1 MVSMP
6 ADAAPGRLWTA
17 EAIHSRPVVMRRATV
32 LSALARR
39 LVALQP
45 RRRLQVAI
53 DGVDGA
59 GKSVL
64 ADELAT
70 RLMAAGRPAVRASVD
85 SFHRP
90 QADRYRLGRTSP
102 EGFYRDSYD
111 YQRLTEFVLVPFAPG
126 GSGRFRVAGFDHK
139 TDTPVSPPK
148 QHAARRAVLIL
159 DGIFLHRPE
168 LRASWDFSIFLHV
181 GFDVSIARCAQ
192 RDGSDPDPDA
202 ASNRRYVAG
211 QRLYLLEARPWEHA
225 SVIIDNT
232 NLTAPAIIAP
242 DVVRRTAIR
251 RRTPRVSRRAEPP
264 GCQR

>member
-1 MVSMP
+1 
-6 ADAAPGRLWTA
+6 
-17 EAIHSRPVVMRRATV
+17 
-32 LSALARR
+32 
-39 LVALQP
+39 
-45 RRRLQVAI
+45 VAI

-102 EGFYRDSYD
+102 EGFYRDSYN
-111 YQRLTEFVLVPFAPG
+111 YQRLTEFLLVPFAPG
-126 GSGRFRVAGFDHK
+126 GSGQFRVAGFDYK

-168 LRASWDFSIFLHV
+168 LRARWDFSIFLHV
-181 GFDVSIARCAQ
+181 GFDVSVARCAQ
-192 RDGSDPDPDA
+192 RDGSDPGPDA
-202 ASNRRYVAG
+202 ASNRRDVAG

-232 NLTAPAIIAP
+232 DLRRPPSSLPTSSEELRSDGGRQGSADGLSLQAVSGELLVL
-242 DVVRRTAIR
+242 DVETEHRDQCAGQEHARRDPER
-251 RRTPRVSRRAEPP
+251 
-264 GCQR
+264 Q